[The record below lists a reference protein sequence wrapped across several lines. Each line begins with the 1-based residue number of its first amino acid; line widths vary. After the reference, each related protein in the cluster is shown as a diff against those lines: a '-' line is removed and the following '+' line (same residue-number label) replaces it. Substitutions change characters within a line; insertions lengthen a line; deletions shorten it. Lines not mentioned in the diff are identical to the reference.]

1 MLITCPYCGP
11 RDLAEF
17 AYQGDGNRTRPD
29 QASIDQDA
37 WNAYVYDRENPA
49 GEHREIWQHAG
60 GCRAHLLVTRDTLTH
75 EIVSVTFAR
84 EAGHRR
90 SARRERPEHGA

>member
-17 AYQGDGNRTRPD
+17 EYQGDGNRTRPD
-29 QASIDQDA
+29 PASIDQDA

-60 GCRAHLLVTRDTLTH
+60 GCRAHLLVARDTLTH
-75 EIVSVTFAR
+75 AVSSVGFAR
-84 EAGHRR
+84 EAGHRP
-90 SARRERPEHGA
+90 SARRERPERGE